1 MTKAVFQKTLGG
13 LRPTD
18 DDGEAIMAGI
28 KIGALVMVEVIKARN
43 LQHHRLFMALVQ
55 KVFENQERYEIKEH
69 MLTALKVALGHC
81 DTIIAKDGNP
91 AYIPKS
97 ISFAKMDQTAFNAF
111 YNRAVD
117 IVIRHWLPGVTSEE
131 LKNEVWDMVGGSIA
145 APPSADKADEE
156 TTG

>member
-28 KIGALVMVEVIKARN
+28 KIGALVMIEVRKSRN
-43 LQHHRLFMALVQ
+43 LQHHRLFFALV
-55 KVFENQERYEIKEH
+55 KIVFDNQDHYESKEH
-69 MLTALKVALGHC
+69 LLTALKVAIGHC
-81 DTIIAKDGNP
+81 DTIIAKDGNTV
-91 AYIPKS
+91 YIPKS
-97 ISFAKMDQTAFNAF
+97 INFAKMDQTAFEAF
-111 YNRAVD
+111 YNMAVD

-145 APPSADKADEE
+145 APPRTDKADEE
-156 TTG
+156 SC